1 MCYFGFA
8 EFLILA
14 FFFGLPLAIVF
25 AAIIHSRNKRH

>member
-14 FFFGLPLAIVF
+14 FFLGLPLAIVL
-25 AAIIHSRNKRH
+25 ASIIYSRNKRH